1 VAVIAGMGE
10 ETIAEIVENADG
22 MLDGARLILQPNVA
36 APYLRRHLNA
46 AGWRILREELVRD
59 GRRIYIIIEAQ
70 EGAQSL
76 SEVEAEVGPALLDQK
91 PPLLKDYAAFRLR
104 VARKALSGAENGSD
118 AENAA
123 VLRREIEIWED
134 VDKCL

>member
-1 VAVIAGMGE
+1 MAAFGTGR
-10 ETIAEIVENADG
+10 G
-22 MLDGARLILQPNVA
+22 RQSQGGGARYPARGGGLFGLQ
-36 APYLRRHLNA
+36 
-46 AGWRILREELVRD
+46 G
-59 GRRIYIIIEAQ
+59 Q